1 MSQVTTAEV
10 ECKPRSQA
18 AERRARGEQRRKRAA
33 AKRQEKE
40 DNRAKARARALL
52 RTVRRVFLYAG
63 PELGTL
69 RISKAET
76 LMLIDKLGS
85 RLVAIKTGS
94 CGFFEIPP
102 F

>member
-1 MSQVTTAEV
+1 MSQVTTAGV
-10 ECKPRSQA
+10 ECKPRTKT
-18 AERRARGEQRRKRAA
+18 AERRARGEQRRARAA

-40 DNRAKARARALL
+40 DNRAKVRARALL
-52 RTVRRVFLYAG
+52 RTVRRVYLYAG

-76 LMLIDKLGS
+76 LLLIDKLGA
-85 RLVAIKTGS
+85 RLVATSTGS
-94 CGFFEIPP
+94 CGWFEVSP

>member
-1 MSQVTTAEV
+1 MSQVITAEV

-18 AERRARGEQRRKRAA
+18 AERRARGEQRRAR
-33 AKRQEKE
+33 RQPSGRRRKSK
-40 DNRAKARARALL
+40 RAKAKARALL
-52 RTVRRVFLYAG
+52 RTVRRVYLYAG

-85 RLVAIKTGS
+85 RLVATKTGS
-94 CGFFEIPP
+94 CGWFEIPP

>member
-18 AERRARGEQRRKRAA
+18 AERRARGEQRRARTA
-33 AKRQEKE
+33 AKRLEKQEQ
-40 DNRAKARARALL
+40 RAKVKARALL
-52 RTVRRVFLYAG
+52 RTVRRVYLYAG

-76 LMLIDKLGS
+76 LLLIDKLGS
-85 RLVAIKTGS
+85 RLVATKTGS
-94 CGFFEIPP
+94 CGWFEIPP